1 MRRFMGIAFA
11 IALVPSTAFAATCQ
25 ENFVKKGNPLGG
37 TNYTSSVNVASLTPL
52 IAIRQMRGI
61 AVGKS
66 YDVISDEAEDG
77 SMLLEQR
84 QTSKARA
91 IQMLISATSEGGGV
105 TKVEMLVKLSKGVIA
120 KQDAVMTEMC
130 SMLNTIKGGKAGI
143 AAAAAG
149 KNALSSSAP
158 TKIDANTLSM
168 HLSRESKAGA
178 ALIPPRYKNRSFT
191 VTGRVAYVI
200 KNGEG
205 YRVAYDILDPANRT
219 FMPSLGPQFKT
230 DISCMMAKG
239 QSSYALSLKK
249 GNKISL
255 TGSFLDYDEFKDVM
269 WLGNCRPSE

>member
-1 MRRFMGIAFA
+1 MRRFLGIAFA
-11 IALVPSTAFAATCQ
+11 VALVPSTAFAATCQ

-61 AVGKS
+61 AVGRD

-84 QTSKARA
+84 QSNKSRA
-91 IQMLISATSEGGGV
+91 IAMLITATSEGGGV
-105 TKVEMLVKLSKGVIA
+105 GKVEMLVKLPKGATA
-120 KQDAVMTEMC
+120 KSEGVMSEMC
-130 SMLNTIKGGKAGI
+130 LMLNAIKGGKAGM

-149 KNALSSSAP
+149 KNALTSGAP
-158 TKIDANTLSM
+158 TKMDAAELAM
-168 HLSRESKAGA
+168 QLSREDKAGA
-178 ALIPPRYKNRSFT
+178 ALIVPRYKNRSFT
-191 VTGRVAYVI
+191 LTGRVDYVI

-205 YRVAYDILDPANRT
+205 YRVAYNIPE
-219 FMPSLGPQFKT
+219 PSTSLVNAGLVPRFKT
-230 DISCMMAKG
+230 NISCMMAKG

-255 TGSFLDYDEFKDVM
+255 TGTFLNYDEFVRVM
-269 WLGNCRPSE
+269 WLGNCRPSA